1 MRAPDPSGNA
11 YGWASAQPPAPLKP
25 LPQIHG
31 DNPGVIGS
39 FLDDVVK
46 DVLEATGLLDQLD
59 KVTGQPQA
67 LLTAA
72 QTWQDQA
79 MALRGVAEALRQG
92 AQPVSQQWHGSASNA
107 FGSHMGQLVAAI
119 DATADDAANTAQI
132 IGSAAA
138 ECQLAED
145 TVIGIIR
152 EAIEWIGMT
161 VAAGA
166 LADILTLGLAS
177 IVDGLVA
184 DAEITA
190 FVERVAKVS
199 ETLAAKLT
207 KLQEAMK
214 ELREAEKLGKG
225 IKAANDAR
233 KVISDIRKGGRSL
246 TDFQSIKDSYKG
258 SNLAGQ
264 ILSKPIK
271 SGLAAP
277 ILGGL
282 TGVHPDLKGEAEKLA
297 GQLDAP
303 PPADPPAP
311 YHVPASRI
319 EQAFG

>member
-1 MRAPDPSGNA
+1 MRAPDPTGNA
-11 YGWASAQPPAPLKP
+11 YGWASAPPPAPLKP
-25 LPQIHG
+25 LPQIHA
-31 DNPGVIGS
+31 DNPGAIGS

-46 DVLEATGLLDQLD
+46 GVLEATGLLDQLD

-79 MALRGVAEALRQG
+79 MALRGVAESLRQG
-92 AQPVSQQWHGSASNA
+92 AGPVSQQWHGSASNA
-107 FGSHMGQLVAAI
+107 FGAHMGQVVAAI

-161 VAAGA
+161 VAAGF

-190 FVERVAKVS
+190 FVGRVAKVS
-199 ETLAAKLT
+199 ETLAEKLT

-214 ELREAEKLGKG
+214 ELREAEKLGKE
-225 IKAANDAR
+225 ISAANKAR
-233 KVISDIRKGGRSL
+233 KVIKNIRTGDRELLKLKTYGSA
-246 TDFQSIKDSYKG
+246 YKG
-258 SNLAGQ
+258 ANLVGQ
-264 ILSKPIK
+264 LAVKPIK

-297 GQLDAP
+297 GELDSP

-311 YHVPASRI
+311 YHVPGGRI